1 MTDTINNFWVN
12 DPYVLIDN
20 DKMKNIWPKENM
32 TYYEKLN
39 SITRLIIIL
48 SILGFFISKSTR
60 IIVTALITLG
70 IIYFLYIVHE
80 NKMKDRETFMKE
92 GFSNERTYNK
102 IKKNFKPIS
111 TQNPLGNVML
121 AEINGDPNR
130 KPAPPAFN
138 PNAEKEINEKTQDAV
153 AVINSDNPGIK
164 DKIFKDLG
172 DSFIFD
178 KSFMRNFYSTSNTKV
193 PNDQDSFAKYL
204 YGDMT
209 SCKDIWSEDKNNEF
223 ACEKRNY
230 RKYPGY

>member
-1 MTDTINNFWVN
+1 MTDTNNIFWTK

-20 DKMKNIWPKENM
+20 DKIKNLWPKESM
-32 TYYEKLN
+32 SYVEKLN

-48 SILGFFISKSTR
+48 TVLGFLISKSAR
-60 IIVTALITLG
+60 IIIAALITLG
-70 IIYFLYIVHE
+70 IIYFLYTTHE
-80 NKMKDRETFMKE
+80 NKLKEKETFLKE
-92 GFSNERTYNK
+92 GFSNEETYNK

-121 AEINGDPNR
+121 QEINGDPNR

-138 PNAEKEINEKTQDAV
+138 PNAEKEINEKTKDAV
-153 AVINSDNPGIK
+153 AIINSDNSGIK

-172 DSFIFD
+172 DSFLFD

-193 PNDQDSFAKYL
+193 PNDQNSFAKFL
-204 YGDMT
+204 YGDMN
-209 SCKDIWSEDKNNEF
+209 SCKDIWSDDKNHEF
-223 ACEKRNY
+223 ACEKGNY